1 MEQPIQKLK
10 TKKGNTKAF
19 KNKPPVLSSYTENH
33 ILKRKKRK
41 KKKAETSIG
50 AG

>member
-1 MEQPIQKLK
+1 MKQPLQKLETKNGK
-10 TKKGNTKAF
+10 TKANQY
-19 KNKPPVLSSYTENH
+19 NLPVLSSYTENH